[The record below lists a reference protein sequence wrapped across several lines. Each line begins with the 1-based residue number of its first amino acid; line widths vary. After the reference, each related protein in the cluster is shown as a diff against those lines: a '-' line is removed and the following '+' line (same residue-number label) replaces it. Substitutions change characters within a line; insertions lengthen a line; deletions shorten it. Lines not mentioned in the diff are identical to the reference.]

1 MRSNRIFELTRRDI
15 VAGIGATFLVG
26 AAGLRPAYAQSVDN
40 ATSLIKTVS
49 AEVTR
54 IANSGKAES
63 AALRDF
69 RTLFNTYAD
78 VPTIARSVLGPP
90 WRQASTSQ
98 KTAFVEAFEDYLSA
112 KYGRQFNEYRGAR
125 ITVTKASDQGNKGV
139 LVYSVVSPKGASP
152 FEVAWQVSDRS
163 GSTRAIN
170 IFIEGVSMLSTERSE
185 IKAMLEAQ
193 RGSLSGLIDELQTR
207 S

>member
-1 MRSNRIFELTRRDI
+1 M
-15 VAGIGATFLVG
+15 
-26 AAGLRPAYAQSVDN
+26 DN